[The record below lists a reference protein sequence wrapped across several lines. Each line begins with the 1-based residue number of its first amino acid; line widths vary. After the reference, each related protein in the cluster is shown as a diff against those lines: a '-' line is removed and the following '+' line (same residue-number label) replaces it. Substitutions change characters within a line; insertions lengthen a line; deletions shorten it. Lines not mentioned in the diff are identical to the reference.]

1 MLQCAATRA
10 FAEYGNEALFRAG
23 GTMVN
28 RAIFSGP
35 CSGETAGFA
44 GGSVG
49 EMKME
54 YSNLSQY
61 EMLQCGC

>member
-1 MLQCAATRA
+1 MLQCAATRV

-23 GTMVN
+23 GRMVN
-28 RAIFSGP
+28 RAVFSGLR
-35 CSGETAGFA
+35 SGETAGFG

-54 YSNLSQY
+54 YSNPSRY
-61 EMLQCGC
+61 EMLQSGC

>member
-1 MLQCAATRA
+1 MLQCAAARA

-23 GTMVN
+23 GRMVN
-28 RAIFSGP
+28 RAVFSRL
-35 CSGETAGFA
+35 CFGETAGFA

-54 YSNLSQY
+54 YSDPSRY
-61 EMLQCGC
+61 ETLQSGC